1 MTREHRIDLVC
12 HPASPSAAVR
22 GIQAVVNRAV
32 GGGLHLTY
40 LLDGD
45 IPRLRIPAPS
55 APVFNA
61 TLWRRT
67 CFESFIAI
75 AGDAAYHEFN
85 FSPSGEW
92 AVFAFK
98 GYRDGGALED
108 ESLRPPI
115 KFQSAGNHLRLDAL
129 VRVDRLA
136 SRHLSAPLLVGIA
149 AVIEEEDR
157 RSYWAIRHPHA
168 TPDFHRLDGF
178 GLRLDLA

>member
-61 TLWRRT
+61 ALWRRT

-98 GYRDGGALED
+98 GYRDGGPLED

-115 KFQSAGNHLRLDAL
+115 KFQSAGNHLRLDSL

-136 SRHLSAPLLVGIA
+136 SRHLCAPLLVGIA

-157 RSYWAIRHPHA
+157 RSYWAIRHPCA

-178 GLRLDLA
+178 GLRLDPA